1 MSKIEIDLK
10 DDFQIVEEGCK
21 YRVPEYEVVEGEGL
35 KLTEGVKASNGEY
48 YKIPIPIEIRFVRG
62 SKLGSDNVEPKKG
75 TLHEHLIAMM
85 IHDLKFK
92 NNLVPSKETSIVITK
107 LEEALMWQ
115 QRRSIDRAKREVQ
128 ETYKK

>member
-10 DDFQIVEEGCK
+10 DDFIILEDGAE
-21 YRVPEYEVVEGEGL
+21 YALPNYEVIEGKGLVETGSQ
-35 KLTEGVKASNGEY
+35 TRIN
-48 YKIPIPIEIRFVRG
+48 FVRG
-62 SKLGSDNVEPKKG
+62 SKLGTDKIEPNEG
-75 TLHEHLIAMM
+75 TLHEHLISAMV
-85 IHDLKFK
+85 HDLKLK
-92 NNLVPSKETSIVITK
+92 NKLVPSRETSMVITK

>member
-1 MSKIEIDLK
+1 MDKWKDNTIKIDLK
-10 DDFQIVEEGCK
+10 DSFWIKEEGHS
-21 YRVPEYEVVEGEGL
+21 YQVPTYEVVEGKGL
-35 KLTEGVKASNGEY
+35 QENYSILN
-48 YKIPIPIEIRFVRG
+48 IRFVRG
-62 SKLGSDNVEPKKG
+62 SKLGSDNVEPKSG

-92 NNLVPSKETSIVITK
+92 NNLVPSKETSMVITK

>member
-1 MSKIEIDLK
+1 MDKWKDNTIKIDLK
-10 DDFQIVEEGCK
+10 DSFWIKEEGHS
-21 YRVPEYEVVEGEGL
+21 YQVPTYEVVEGKGL
-35 KLTEGVKASNGEY
+35 QENYSILN
-48 YKIPIPIEIRFVRG
+48 IRFVRG

-85 IHDLKFK
+85 IYDLKFK
-92 NNLVPSKETSIVITK
+92 NNLVPSKETSMVITK

>member
-21 YRVPEYEVVEGEGL
+21 YRVPEYEVVEGKGL
-35 KLTEGVKASNGEY
+35 QLVTGARTVGDRLYPADE
-48 YKIPIPIEIRFVRG
+48 PIEIRFVRG
-62 SKLGSDNVEPKKG
+62 SKLGSDNVEPKSG

-85 IHDLKFK
+85 IYDLKFK
-92 NNLVPSKETSIVITK
+92 NNLVPSKETSMVITK